1 MKSKD
6 LDIKIKEYTD
16 KINELKEEKDKI
28 LVDELKN
35 YFSLKESAYYKFR
48 FGDTIYYFKSK
59 DIDFDLKAFRINN
72 CLEERFMLMMY
83 SYKYYSFM
91 YFDYKENV
99 EFEEITK
106 EEYLGIISKH
116 EEALKTLKEE

>member
-35 YFSLKESAYYKFR
+35 YFSLKESAYYKFH

-116 EEALKTLKEE
+116 EEVLKTLKEE